1 MGVKRLEIEV
11 FNTAIYENEQ
21 ISQKLL
27 NIMENYLY
35 KKLKTS
41 SYAIAM

>member
-1 MGVKRLEIEV
+1 MAVKRLEIEV

-21 ISQKLL
+21 NSQKLL